1 MRQDRHPSVSQGYT
15 SDGPQAAPQGYPE
28 ASERELVTTL
38 FDLGRQI
45 TSVLDFDELLRQIP
59 RLIGRLI
66 SFDAFAV
73 YLLEE
78 RRGELRM
85 AYAVG
90 YPEPEPAIKLRPG
103 VGLVGAAVSSEQA
116 LLVNDVR
123 SDARYVEFVPGMQ
136 SELVVPL
143 RHKSRTIGALNVL
156 SHHPGQFTP
165 RDVVIVSQFA
175 AHVAVALVNARLFE
189 RSRLD
194 AEAFE
199 TLAEIGREVASVLD
213 LDELFTRIAQ
223 LAKRVIDYRT
233 FGILLVNDNNEL
245 EMKLAVKYGEKVQV
259 PRVALGE
266 GLVGYAA
273 LHREAVLVPDVSQDP
288 RYINLVPDVRSELAI
303 PMLLK
308 DRCIGVVDLES
319 PELDAFSK
327 RDVEI
332 LTLLASQA
340 AVAIENAQLYDE
352 VRTTQERLEK
362 EVRFAQRVQAALLPA
377 GPPKRLKGVE
387 LAGAF
392 ASARELG
399 GDFHE
404 YLAPDSNNLIVA
416 VGDVSGKGVP
426 AALYSAFA
434 AELVRG
440 RTFRRRYLPERSSP
454 AGVLSSV
461 NTILHQRQL
470 EEYYCTLCYTIFD
483 LKRRTITL
491 ANSGLPYPIRCS
503 AEGCAPIELPGVPL
517 GSFNGS
523 TYDEVSYALHAGDVF
538 AFCTD
543 GVFEAMNAAGDEFTA
558 ERLIEVVTASRDLPA
573 KGIVE
578 AIFKAVAEWRG
589 DTPPN
594 DDMTAVVVRITQ

>member
-1 MRQDRHPSVSQGYT
+1 M
-15 SDGPQAAPQGYPE
+15 
-28 ASERELVTTL
+28 
-38 FDLGRQI
+38 
-45 TSVLDFDELLRQIP
+45 LDFDELLRQIP

-266 GLVGYAA
+266 GLVGT
-273 LHREAVLVPDVSQDP
+273 P
-288 RYINLVPDVRSELAI
+288 RCTAR
-303 PMLLK
+303 
-308 DRCIGVVDLES
+308 RCSFPTCRRIRATS
-319 PELDAFSK
+319 TSC
-327 RDVEI
+327 
-332 LTLLASQA
+332 
-340 AVAIENAQLYDE
+340 
-352 VRTTQERLEK
+352 RT
-362 EVRFAQRVQAALLPA
+362 
-377 GPPKRLKGVE
+377 
-387 LAGAF
+387 
-392 ASARELG
+392 SARSW
-399 GDFHE
+399 
-404 YLAPDSNNLIVA
+404 PS
-416 VGDVSGKGVP
+416 
-426 AALYSAFA
+426 
-434 AELVRG
+434 
-440 RTFRRRYLPERSSP
+440 
-454 AGVLSSV
+454 
-461 NTILHQRQL
+461 
-470 EEYYCTLCYTIFD
+470 
-483 LKRRTITL
+483 
-491 ANSGLPYPIRCS
+491 RC
-503 AEGCAPIELPGVPL
+503 C
-517 GSFNGS
+517 
-523 TYDEVSYALHAGDVF
+523 
-538 AFCTD
+538 
-543 GVFEAMNAAGDEFTA
+543 
-558 ERLIEVVTASRDLPA
+558 
-573 KGIVE
+573 
-578 AIFKAVAEWRG
+578 
-589 DTPPN
+589 
-594 DDMTAVVVRITQ
+594 